1 MGKRRTPPLTPSDV
15 VGILIALGFAL
26 RNQEGSHAQYGCPA
40 TEKYPKAVVTV
51 DMQKQDFDDYLMKSM
66 IRQSKRTVEEFY
78 GATKR
83 SARKASVPYL
93 KVGVSP
99 EPETE

>member
-1 MGKRRTPPLTPSDV
+1 
-15 VGILIALGFAL
+15 
-26 RNQEGSHAQYGCPA
+26 
-40 TEKYPKAVVTV
+40 VVTV